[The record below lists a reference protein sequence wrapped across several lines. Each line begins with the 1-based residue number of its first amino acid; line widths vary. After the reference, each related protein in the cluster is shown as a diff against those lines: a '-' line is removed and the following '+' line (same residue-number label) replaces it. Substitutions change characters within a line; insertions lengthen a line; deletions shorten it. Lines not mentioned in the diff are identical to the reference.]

1 MDEMALFAVTML
13 HSSTNT
19 HLEHWSTNSYAQHIA
34 LGEFYD
40 GIIEATDELVEAYMG
55 IYGQIKNFPDSYHK
69 PTGTPLEYLKKL
81 QAFVKEARTNLP
93 KDTEIVQLIDNIAQ
107 LIDTTIYKL
116 QFLK

>member
-1 MDEMALFAVTML
+1 MEEMALFAVTLL

-19 HLEHWSTNSYAQHIA
+19 HLEHWSTNSYSQHKA
-34 LGEFYD
+34 LGKFYEE
-40 GIIEATDELVEAYMG
+40 IIEATDDLVECYMG
-55 IYGQIKNFPDSYHK
+55 KYGQIKNFPDSYHK

-81 QAFVKEARTNLP
+81 QAFVKEARNNLP
-93 KDTEIVQLIDNIAQ
+93 KDTEICQLIDNIAQ

>member
-1 MDEMALFAVTML
+1 MDEMALFAVTLL
-13 HSSTNT
+13 HSSTNS
-19 HLEHWSTNSYAQHIA
+19 HLEHWATNSYSQHKA
-34 LGEFYD
+34 LGKFYEE
-40 GIIEATDELVEAYMG
+40 IIEATDELVEAYMG

-81 QAFVKEARTNLP
+81 QAFVKEARENLP
-93 KDTEIVQLIDNIAQ
+93 KDSEIVQLIDNIAQ

>member
-1 MDEMALFAVTML
+1 MEEMALFAVTLL

-19 HLEHWSTNSYAQHIA
+19 HLEHWSTNSYSQHKA
-34 LGEFYD
+34 LGKFYD
-40 GIIEATDELVEAYMG
+40 EIIEATDDLVETYMG

-81 QAFVKEARTNLP
+81 QAFVKEARNNLP
-93 KDTEIVQLIDNIAQ
+93 KDSEIVQLIDNIAQ
-107 LIDTTIYKL
+107 LIDSTIFKL